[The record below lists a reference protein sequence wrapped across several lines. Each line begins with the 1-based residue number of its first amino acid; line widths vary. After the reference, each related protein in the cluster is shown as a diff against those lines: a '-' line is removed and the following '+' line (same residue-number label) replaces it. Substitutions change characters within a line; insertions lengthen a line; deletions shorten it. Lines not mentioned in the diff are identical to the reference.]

1 MQIHRHMFKDTQKD
15 MKTQTDRNMLIDTRT
30 GTHANVQRPANIHS
44 KIHKKDKVAHSE
56 IQSRDIHIHPFIHLT
71 GTF

>member
-15 MKTQTDRNMLIDTRT
+15 MKTHSDRQK
-30 GTHANVQRPANIHS
+30 HANRHKDRHTCKCA
-44 KIHKKDKVAHSE
+44 KTCKHKKDKVAHTE
-56 IQSRDIHIHPFIHLT
+56 IQSRDIRIHPFIHLT